1 MLALEK
7 HKRVVS
13 GNIFCFDFKPSLNLT
28 YSYLQP
34 VIVENITKDFKIS
47 SLLKRPT
54 WKNEIKKCASGGDD
68 DHTYT
73 FELKTLDSIGLNY
86 SDINRSTS
94 VVAHGRMEL
103 YTKGTGLLK
112 EPSIPLT
119 DYSEENNYK
128 IFSHLWV
135 EWARLGWAYQE
146 GRIGL
151 SVKIHK
157 DGFIE
162 LKNYVYA
169 GSWGAVTCSESKAYV
184 QKIEIIN

>member
-1 MLALEK
+1 MFLKTL
-7 HKRVVS
+7 
-13 GNIFCFDFKPSLNLT
+13 I
-28 YSYLQP
+28 
-34 VIVENITKDFKIS
+34 IIS
-47 SLLKRPT
+47 SITCINCKSHIITGPT
-54 WKNEIKKCASGGDD
+54 WKNEIKKCASGGGDERS
-68 DHTYT
+68 YT

-112 EPSIPLT
+112 EPTIPLT

-128 IFSHLWV
+128 IFSHSWV
-135 EWARLGWAYQE
+135 ESARLGWAYQE

-169 GSWGAVTCSESKAYV
+169 GSWGSITCAESRAYV